1 MDSSDPPTHPS
12 FDSYAAEYEEAL
24 AKGIAL
30 SGESSD
36 YFASAR
42 IEITRQNLRRFG
54 FTPSLA
60 MDFGCGTGNSV
71 PYLLSTLECKRVIG
85 VDPSKAS
92 LQIAAQKLS
101 NARVE
106 WCAPENWRRDLFV
119 DFAFCNGVF
128 HHIPP
133 DARLD
138 ALRWIYERLTPGG
151 CFAYWENNPW
161 NPGTRWVMHRIPFD
175 RDAICLSVLESKRLI
190 EQAGFRIRVSRSAF
204 YFPRLLKG
212 LRVLEPWLSRFPLG
226 AQYGILAS
234 KPSNGRPR
242 PF

>member
-1 MDSSDPPTHPS
+1 MASRNQPAQPG

-24 AKGIAL
+24 ARGVSL

-36 YFASAR
+36 YFASMR
-42 IEITRQNLRRFG
+42 IELTKQVLQRFG
-54 FTPSLA
+54 FTPALA

-71 PYLLSTLECKRVIG
+71 PHLLETLECKRVIG
-85 VDPSKAS
+85 VDPSVAS
-92 LQIAAQKLS
+92 LQIAAQKFPDP
-101 NARVE
+101 RVV
-106 WCAPENWRRDLFV
+106 WCVPENWTSDERA

-133 DARLD
+133 DARLE
-138 ALRWIYERLTPGG
+138 AFRWIHSRLVEGG

-161 NPGTRWVMHRIPFD
+161 NPGTRWVMSRIPFD

-190 EQAGFRIRVSRSAF
+190 EQAGFRIRISRTAF

-212 LRVLEPWLSRFPLG
+212 LRVLEPWLSRLPLG
-226 AQYGILAS
+226 AQYWILAT
-234 KPSNGRPR
+234 KPLNGRP
-242 PF
+242 